1 MVDVINANMAA
12 ALLLVSVAVFVL
24 AWLPAVA
31 RSCARPRAEELQC
44 REVQVASGDGSE
56 SRGIAVAIAEAYLDA
71 LAGGSCEQLQQ
82 CLDRRALSNS

>member
-1 MVDVINANMAA
+1 MVDVINVNMAA

-44 REVQVASGDGSE
+44 REVPVASGDGSE